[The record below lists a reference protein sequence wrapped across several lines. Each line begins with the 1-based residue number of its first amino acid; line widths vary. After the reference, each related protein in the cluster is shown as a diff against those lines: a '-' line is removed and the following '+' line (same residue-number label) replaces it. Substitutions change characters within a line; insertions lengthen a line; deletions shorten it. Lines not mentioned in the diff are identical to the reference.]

1 MRKKFN
7 EILVAVSILTA
18 ILLSMR
24 VVMIPTPLN
33 LGEQVG
39 ILSLM
44 LDYTL
49 RRAKSLEDNTREE
62 C

>member
-1 MRKKFN
+1 MKKKFN
-7 EILVAVSILTA
+7 EILVGVSILTA

-33 LGEQVG
+33 VGEQVG

-49 RRAKSLEDNTREE
+49 RRAKSLEDKDEV
-62 C
+62 

>member
-1 MRKKFN
+1 MKKRFN
-7 EILVAVSILTA
+7 EVLVAVSIVTA

-33 LGEQVG
+33 IGEQVG

-49 RRAKSLEDNTREE
+49 RRAKSLEKEDD
-62 C
+62 